1 MITVRGAVVG
11 WTPTVAGASGLA
23 KCKNDSASIV
33 TAMMGRIYQDSWTV
47 SSDGGVL
54 VSPS

>member
-23 KCKNDSASIV
+23 RCKNDSASTV
-33 TAMMGRIYQDSWTV
+33 TAMMGRIYQDSCTV
-47 SSDGGVL
+47 RFDGGVL
-54 VSPS
+54 VNPS

>member
-23 KCKNDSASIV
+23 RCKNDSAS

-47 SSDGGVL
+47 KYDSGVQ
-54 VSPS
+54 VTPS